1 MIKIGILQQNSFD
14 KIDTYTS
21 PEKQLKLVKLMVK
34 FYNESLKSLKEGVS
48 LADIRTMPILPSLLK
63 AKFEIPDEQIAK
75 LDELTKNMDM
85 QFEQIRSKK
94 EEVELIV

>member
-1 MIKIGILQQNSFD
+1 
-14 KIDTYTS
+14 
-21 PEKQLKLVKLMVK
+21 MVK

-48 LADIRTMPILPSLLK
+48 LADIRTMTILPSLLK